1 MQSQSVMI
9 DYLQNEVKPGEQLLW
24 WGKPEPS
31 RKAKTPSTAT
41 AVYIVNGILAI
52 FMVFL
57 IAFDIH
63 LLNEESSL
71 FSGPDPF
78 TVLLLIV
85 AIGLLGLNL
94 YRIYAA
100 YSVAQKHITNLR
112 HTIYG
117 ITNQRVIVMTAGTQG
132 FAVNSYGAN
141 DIGQINRVETGDGW
155 GDVSFGKPRHIQ
167 QGVRTL
173 TIVEKLVGIPEVQ
186 KVADIL
192 TRTFKIAPPAATPPA
207 QTWYPQQPAQPY
219 PPTPQQYME

>member
-1 MQSQSVMI
+1 MQPQSVMI

-24 WGKPEPS
+24 WGKPELS
-31 RKAKTPSTAT
+31 RRAKTASTAT
-41 AVYIVNGILAI
+41 VVYIVNGILAVL
-52 FMVFL
+52 MLFL
-57 IAFDIH
+57 VAFDIH
-63 LLNEESSL
+63 LLYEENSL
-71 FSGPDPF
+71 LSEPDPF
-78 TVLLLIV
+78 TILLLIV

-100 YSVAQKHITNLR
+100 YSTAQKYITNLR

-132 FAVNSYGAN
+132 FVVNSYGAN

-155 GDVSFGKPRHIQ
+155 GDVSFGKPRHVQ
-167 QGVRTL
+167 QGARTL
-173 TIVEKLVGIPEVQ
+173 TLVEKLVGIPEVQ

-192 TRTFKIAPPAATPPA
+192 TRTFKVTPSATPSAPI
-207 QTWYPQQPAQPY
+207 WHPQQY